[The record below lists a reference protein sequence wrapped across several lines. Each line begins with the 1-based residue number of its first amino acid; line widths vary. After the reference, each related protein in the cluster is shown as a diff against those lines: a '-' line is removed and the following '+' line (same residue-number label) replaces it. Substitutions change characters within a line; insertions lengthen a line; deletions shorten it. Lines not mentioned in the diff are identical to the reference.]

1 MCYEALR
8 NGDATEKPLGAI
20 VRAELRDA
28 LTTGLAAALIVASVL
43 FSGSTELASLV
54 PLALAALGL
63 GAVLHQSLLVA
74 GVAVQARRNG
84 RGTRRLTDRDSD
96 CSPLSRAL

>member
-74 GVAVQARRNG
+74 GVAVQRARQPADPARE
-84 RGTRRLTDRDSD
+84 
-96 CSPLSRAL
+96 PAA